1 MWLTGA
7 ARTAVRP
14 VDAELSG
21 WNPVE
26 LAGAVG
32 QEVLDRTGTDPSQ
45 VDEVIVGSAEL
56 VGANGSDAAR
66 AVVLAAGW
74 PDRIGGHGIDRAETS
89 GAMAVQA
96 AAAAI
101 ASGQA
106 RTVLV
111 IGLGLASVVPPGA
124 GAMGRTYG
132 APWGGV
138 AERLADRGG
147 LLPPPRLAER
157 AAAAAGITRAELD
170 AFAEESCQRRQ
181 DHDRCRSIVAVAARF
196 SGTRPDIRWPTPVAA
211 DRVRD
216 LGAVADLPPAFGDGG
231 LLTAATFAPPADAV
245 TALLLQSS
253 EPGRFEEPGRPGE
266 LGKLAEPER
275 PGKPI
280 GPRKLAKPVEPG
292 NLAEPEEPGMPAE
305 PGERGRLGEPE
316 TAVVVGT
323 GRAAGD
329 PFDPIGGV
337 RAAVDQALGSGGLRI
352 DDIAA
357 VATVEPTAAAP
368 ILVGWA
374 LGVDLAK
381 INRSG
386 GTLATGD
393 AGAAEELRLIA
404 DGLVGLKPDQHLL
417 TISAGPTGSVAT
429 VWRRGSD

>member
-1 MWLTGA
+1 MSLVPAWLAGA

-101 ASGQA
+101 ASGQV

-157 AAAAAGITRAELD
+157 AAAESGITRAELD
-170 AFAEESCQRRQ
+170 AFAEESCRQRR

-196 SGTRPDIRWPTPVAA
+196 SGTRPDIRWPTPVSV

-216 LGAVADLPPAFGDGG
+216 LGAVADLPSAFGAGG

-245 TALLLQSS
+245 TALLLQA
-253 EPGRFEEPGRPGE
+253 GEPGRPR
-266 LGKLAEPER
+266 EPVER
-275 PGKPI
+275 R
-280 GPRKLAKPVEPG
+280 GPAKP
-292 NLAEPEEPGMPAE
+292 
-305 PGERGRLGEPE
+305 GRLGEPE
-316 TAVVVGT
+316 TAAVVGT

-329 PFDPIGGV
+329 PFDPVGGV

-352 DDIAA
+352 DDVAA
-357 VATVEPTAAAP
+357 VAVVEPTAAAP
-368 ILVGWA
+368 ILVGRA
-374 LGVDLAK
+374 LGIDSAE

-404 DGLVGLKPDQHLL
+404 DGLIGLEPGLHLL

-429 VWRRGSD
+429 VWRCQ

>member
-1 MWLTGA
+1 MSRVSVWLAGA

-26 LAGAVG
+26 LAGVVG

-96 AAAAI
+96 ATAAI

-124 GAMGRTYG
+124 SAMGRTYG

-157 AAAAAGITRAELD
+157 AAAESGITRAELD
-170 AFAEESCQRRQ
+170 AFSEESCQRRR
-181 DHDRCRSIVAVAARF
+181 DHDRCGSIVAVAARF
-196 SGTRPDIRWPTPVAA
+196 SGTRPDIRWPTPVSA

-216 LGAVADLPPAFGDGG
+216 LGAVADLPPAFGKGG

-245 TALLLQSS
+245 TALLLQSD
-253 EPGRFEEPGRPGE
+253 EPGRPIE
-266 LGKLAEPER
+266 PGKSAEPVES
-275 PGKPI
+275 GKS
-280 GPRKLAKPVEPG
+280 
-292 NLAEPEEPGMPAE
+292 AEPEELAE
-305 PGERGRLGEPE
+305 PGRLGEPE
-316 TAVVVGT
+316 MAAVVGT

-329 PFDPIGGV
+329 PFDPVGGV
-337 RAAVDQALGSGGLRI
+337 QAAVDQALGSEGLRI
-352 DDIAA
+352 NDIAA
-357 VATVEPTAAAP
+357 VAVTEPTAAAP
-368 ILVGWA
+368 IL
-374 LGVDLAK
+374 LGRTLGIDPAE
-381 INRSG
+381 INRYG

-404 DGLVGLKPDQHLL
+404 DGLVGLESGQHLL
-417 TISAGPTGSVAT
+417 TISAGPTGSVVT
-429 VWRRGSD
+429 VWRCR

>member
-1 MWLTGA
+1 MGLAGA

-14 VDAELSG
+14 TDAELSG
-21 WNPVE
+21 WRPVE

-89 GAMAVQA
+89 GAMAVQV

-101 ASGQA
+101 SSGQA
-106 RTVLV
+106 RGVLV
-111 IGLGLASVVPPGA
+111 IGLGLTSVVPPGA

-138 AERLADRGG
+138 AERLADRGS

-170 AFAEESCQRRQ
+170 AAAEESCRRRR
-181 DHDRCRSIVAVAARF
+181 DHDQCGSIVAVAARF
-196 SGTRPDIRWPTPVAA
+196 SGTRPDLRWPTPVTA

-216 LGAVADLPPAFGDGG
+216 LGAVADLPPAFGEGG

-245 TALLLQSS
+245 TALLLRAG
-253 EPGRFEEPGRPGE
+253 EP
-266 LGKLAEPER
+266 
-275 PGKPI
+275 
-280 GPRKLAKPVEPG
+280 
-292 NLAEPEEPGMPAE
+292 
-305 PGERGRLGEPE
+305 GEPE
-316 TAVVVGT
+316 TAAVAGT

-329 PFDPIGGV
+329 PFDPAGGV
-337 RAAVDQALGSGGLRI
+337 RAAVDRALGSVGLKI
-352 DDIAA
+352 TDMDA
-357 VATVEPTAAAP
+357 VAVTEPTAAAP
-368 ILVGWA
+368 ILVGRA
-374 LGVDLAK
+374 LGIDPGRINLA
-381 INRSG
+381 G
-386 GTLATGD
+386 GALATGD

-404 DGLVGLKPDQHLL
+404 DGLVGLDPGRCLL

-429 VWRRGSD
+429 AWRRGPGPDQA

>member
-1 MWLTGA
+1 MPVWLAGA

-21 WNPVE
+21 WNPVD

-157 AAAAAGITRAELD
+157 AAAESGITRTELD
-170 AFAEESCQRRQ
+170 AFAEESCRRRR
-181 DHDRCRSIVAVAARF
+181 DCDRCGSIVAVAARF
-196 SGTRPDIRWPTPVAA
+196 SGTRPDIRWPTPVSA

-216 LGAVADLPPAFGDGG
+216 LGAVADLPPAFGEGG

-245 TALLLQSS
+245 TALLLQSG
-253 EPGRFEEPGRPGE
+253 EPREFQ
-266 LGKLAEPER
+266 
-275 PGKPI
+275 
-280 GPRKLAKPVEPG
+280 
-292 NLAEPEEPGMPAE
+292 
-305 PGERGRLGEPE
+305 EPE
-316 TAVVVGT
+316 TAAVVGT

-329 PFDPIGGV
+329 PFDPVGGV

-357 VATVEPTAAAP
+357 VAVVEPTAAAP
-368 ILVGWA
+368 ILVGRA
-374 LGVDLAK
+374 LGIDPAE
-381 INRSG
+381 INRYG

-404 DGLVGLKPDQHLL
+404 DGLVGLEPGQHLL

-429 VWRRGSD
+429 VWRRGRGPSGEVGMAGGFNAAATR

>member
-1 MWLTGA
+1 MSPAPVWLAGA

-21 WNPVE
+21 WHPVE
-26 LAGAVG
+26 LAAVVG

-56 VGANGSDAAR
+56 VGANGADAAR

-74 PDRIGGHGIDRAETS
+74 PHRVGGHGIDRAETS

-106 RTVLV
+106 RVVLV

-157 AAAAAGITRAELD
+157 AAAEAGIARAELD
-170 AFAEESCQRRQ
+170 AVAEESCRRRR
-181 DHDRCRSIVAVAARF
+181 DHDRCGSIVAVAARF
-196 SGTRPDIRWPTPVAA
+196 SGARPDIRWPTPVAA

-216 LGAVADLPPAFGDGG
+216 LGAVADLPPAFGEGG
-231 LLTAATFAPPADAV
+231 LLTAATFAPPADSV
-245 TALLLQSS
+245 TALLLKT
-253 EPGRFEEPGRPGE
+253 G
-266 LGKLAEPER
+266 
-275 PGKPI
+275 
-280 GPRKLAKPVEPG
+280 
-292 NLAEPEEPGMPAE
+292 E
-305 PGERGRLGEPE
+305 PGESVGPGESGGSGESVGPGEPRE
-316 TAVVVGT
+316 PVTAAAARASAGSPPVSPGSGEPPESVTAAVVGT

-337 RAAVDQALGSGGLRI
+337 RAAADRALESGGLGI
-352 DDIAA
+352 DDMIAIA
-357 VATVEPTAAAP
+357 VTEPTAAAP
-368 ILVGWA
+368 ILVGRA
-374 LGVDLAK
+374 LGIHPAE
-381 INRSG
+381 INQSG
-386 GTLATGD
+386 GALATGD

-404 DGLVGLKPDQHLL
+404 DGLVGLKPGQHLL

-429 VWRRGSD
+429 AWRRGPA

>member
-1 MWLTGA
+1 MSLRPVWLVGA

-96 AAAAI
+96 ATAAI

-124 GAMGRTYG
+124 SAMGRTYG

-157 AAAAAGITRAELD
+157 AAAEAGITRAELD
-170 AFAEESCQRRQ
+170 AFAEESCRRRR
-181 DHDRCRSIVAVAARF
+181 DHDQCRSIVAVAARF
-196 SGTRPDIRWPTPVAA
+196 SGTRPDIRWPTPVSV

-216 LGAVADLPPAFGDGG
+216 LGAVADLPPAFGEGG

-245 TALLLQSS
+245 TALLLQSG
-253 EPGRFEEPGRPGE
+253 EPREFQ
-266 LGKLAEPER
+266 
-275 PGKPI
+275 
-280 GPRKLAKPVEPG
+280 
-292 NLAEPEEPGMPAE
+292 
-305 PGERGRLGEPE
+305 EPE
-316 TAVVVGT
+316 TAAVVGT
-323 GRAAGD
+323 GRTAGD
-329 PFDPIGGV
+329 PFDSVGGV
-337 RAAVDQALGSGGLRI
+337 PAAVDRALGSEGLRI
-352 DDIAA
+352 DDMSA
-357 VATVEPTAAAP
+357 VAIAEPTAAAP
-368 ILVGWA
+368 ILVGRA
-374 LGVDLAK
+374 LGIDPAE

-386 GTLATGD
+386 GALATGD

-404 DGLVGLKPDQHLL
+404 DGLVALEPGQHLL

-429 VWRRGSD
+429 VWHRR

>member
-1 MWLTGA
+1 MTLVPVWLAGA

-26 LAGAVG
+26 LAGVVG
-32 QEVLDRTGTDPSQ
+32 QEVLDRTGTAPSQ

-106 RTVLV
+106 RAVLV
-111 IGLGLASVVPPGA
+111 IGLGLASVVPPGSS
-124 GAMGRTYG
+124 AMGRTYG

-157 AAAAAGITRAELD
+157 AAAESGITRAELD
-170 AFAEESCQRRQ
+170 AFAEESCRRRR
-181 DHDRCRSIVAVAARF
+181 DHDRRRSIVAVAARF
-196 SGTRPDIRWPTPVAA
+196 SGTRPDIRWPTPVSA

-245 TALLLQSS
+245 TALLLQAS
-253 EPGRFEEPGRPGE
+253 EPGSPGE
-266 LGKLAEPER
+266 SG
-275 PGKPI
+275 
-280 GPRKLAKPVEPG
+280 KPVEPRRQ
-292 NLAEPEEPGMPAE
+292 AEPGKPGKPAE
-305 PGERGRLGEPE
+305 PGGPERLGEPE
-316 TAVVVGT
+316 TAAVVGT

-329 PFDPIGGV
+329 PFDPVGGV
-337 RAAVDQALGSGGLRI
+337 RAAVDQALGSGGLGI
-352 DDIAA
+352 DDMTA
-357 VATVEPTAAAP
+357 VASVEPTAAAP
-368 ILVGWA
+368 ILVGRA
-374 LGVDLAK
+374 LGIDPAE

-386 GTLATGD
+386 GALATGD

-404 DGLVGLKPDQHLL
+404 DGLVGLEPGQHLL

-429 VWRRGSD
+429 VWRCR

>member
-1 MWLTGA
+1 MWLAGT

-26 LAGAVG
+26 LAGVVG

-106 RTVLV
+106 RAVLV

-157 AAAAAGITRAELD
+157 AAAESGITRAELD
-170 AFAEESCQRRQ
+170 AFAEESCRRRR

-196 SGTRPDIRWPTPVAA
+196 SGTRPDIRWPTPVST

-245 TALLLQSS
+245 TALLLQS
-253 EPGRFEEPGRPGE
+253 GE
-266 LGKLAEPER
+266 

-280 GPRKLAKPVEPG
+280 EPGKSAEPVESG
-292 NLAEPEEPGMPAE
+292 KSAEPEELAE
-305 PGERGRLGEPE
+305 PGRLGEPE
-316 TAVVVGT
+316 MAAVVGT

-329 PFDPIGGV
+329 PFDPVGGV
-337 RAAVDQALGSGGLRI
+337 QAAVDQALGSEGLRI
-352 DDIAA
+352 NDIAA
-357 VATVEPTAAAP
+357 VAVIEPTAAAP
-368 ILVGWA
+368 IL
-374 LGVDLAK
+374 LGRTLGIDPAK
-381 INRSG
+381 INRYG

-404 DGLVGLKPDQHLL
+404 DGLVGLEPGQHLV
-417 TISAGPTGSVAT
+417 TISAGPTGSVVT
-429 VWRRGSD
+429 VWRCR

>member
-1 MWLTGA
+1 MSLVPVWLAGA

-26 LAGAVG
+26 LAGVVG
-32 QEVLDRTGTDPSQ
+32 QEALDRTGTDPSQ

-96 AAAAI
+96 GAAAI

-106 RTVLV
+106 RAILV
-111 IGLGLASVVPPGA
+111 IGLGLASVVPPGS

-147 LLPPPRLAER
+147 LLPPPRLAEQ
-157 AAAAAGITRAELD
+157 AAAESGITRAELD
-170 AFAEESCQRRQ
+170 AFVEESCRRRR

-216 LGAVADLPPAFGDGG
+216 LGATADLPPAFGDGG

-245 TALLLQSS
+245 TALLLQAS
-253 EPGRFEEPGRPGE
+253 EPGSPGKLGRLGE
-266 LGKLAEPER
+266 SGKLAEPER
-275 PGKPI
+275 PGKP
-280 GPRKLAKPVEPG
+280 
-292 NLAEPEEPGMPAE
+292 AE
-305 PGERGRLGEPE
+305 PGGPERLGEPE
-316 TAVVVGT
+316 TAAVVGT

-329 PFDPIGGV
+329 PFDPVGGV
-337 RAAVDQALGSGGLRI
+337 RASVDQALGSGGLGI
-352 DDIAA
+352 DDMAA
-357 VATVEPTAAAP
+357 VASVEPTAAAP
-368 ILVGWA
+368 ILVGRA
-374 LGVDLAK
+374 LGIDPAE

-386 GTLATGD
+386 GALATGD

-404 DGLVGLKPDQHLL
+404 DGLVGLEPGEHLL

-429 VWRRGSD
+429 VWRRWQ

>member
-1 MWLTGA
+1 MSLVPVWLAGA

-32 QEVLDRTGTDPSQ
+32 QEVLDRTGTDPSG

-74 PDRIGGHGIDRAETS
+74 PDRIGGCGIDRAETS

-106 RTVLV
+106 RRVLV
-111 IGLGLASVVPPGA
+111 IGLGLTSVVPPGA

-157 AAAAAGITRAELD
+157 AAAEAGITRAELD
-170 AFAEESCQRRQ
+170 AVAEESCRRRR

-196 SGTRPDIRWPTPVAA
+196 SGARPDIRWPTPVAA

-245 TALLLQSS
+245 TAMLLQSG
-253 EPGRFEEPGRPGE
+253 EPGQ
-266 LGKLAEPER
+266 
-275 PGKPI
+275 PGKP
-280 GPRKLAKPVEPG
+280 RRPVEPG
-292 NLAEPEEPGMPAE
+292 ES
-305 PGERGRLGEPE
+305 GRHGEPE
-316 TAVVVGT
+316 TAAVVGT

-329 PFDPIGGV
+329 PFDPVGGI
-337 RAAVDQALGSGGLRI
+337 RAAVDRALESGGLGI
-352 DDIAA
+352 DDMAA
-357 VATVEPTAAAP
+357 VAATEPTAAAP
-368 ILVGWA
+368 ILVGRA
-374 LGVDLAK
+374 LGVDPSR

-386 GTLATGD
+386 GALATGE

-404 DGLVGLKPDQHLL
+404 DGLVGLEPGQHLL

-429 VWRRGSD
+429 VWRCR

>member
-1 MWLTGA
+1 MSLVPAWLAGA

-157 AAAAAGITRAELD
+157 AAAESGITRAELD
-170 AFAEESCQRRQ
+170 AFAEESCRRRR
-181 DHDRCRSIVAVAARF
+181 DHDQRRSIVAVAARF
-196 SGTRPDIRWPTPVAA
+196 SGTRPDIRWPTPVSA

-216 LGAVADLPPAFGDGG
+216 LGAVADLPPAFGEEG

-245 TALLLQSS
+245 TALLLQAS
-253 EPGRFEEPGRPGE
+253 EPGEFQ
-266 LGKLAEPER
+266 
-275 PGKPI
+275 
-280 GPRKLAKPVEPG
+280 
-292 NLAEPEEPGMPAE
+292 
-305 PGERGRLGEPE
+305 EPE
-316 TAVVVGT
+316 TAAVVGT

-329 PFDPIGGV
+329 PFDPVGGV
-337 RAAVDQALGSGGLRI
+337 PTAVDRALASGRLRI
-352 DDIAA
+352 DDVAA
-357 VATVEPTAAAP
+357 VAVTEPTAAAP
-368 ILVGWA
+368 ILVGRA
-374 LGVDLAK
+374 LGIDSAE

-404 DGLVGLKPDQHLL
+404 DGLVGLEPGQHLL

-429 VWRRGSD
+429 VWRCQ

>member
-1 MWLTGA
+1 MPVWLTGA

-157 AAAAAGITRAELD
+157 AAAESGITRAELD
-170 AFAEESCQRRQ
+170 AFAEESCRRRRDYDQ
-181 DHDRCRSIVAVAARF
+181 CRSIVAVAARF
-196 SGTRPDIRWPTPVAA
+196 SGTRPDIRWPTPVSA

-216 LGAVADLPPAFGDGG
+216 LGAIADLPPAFGAEG

-245 TALLLQSS
+245 TVLLLQSD
-253 EPGRFEEPGRPGE
+253 EPGRPRE
-266 LGKLAEPER
+266 
-275 PGKPI
+275 
-280 GPRKLAKPVEPG
+280 PVEPG
-292 NLAEPEEPGMPAE
+292 RPA
-305 PGERGRLGEPE
+305 EPE

-329 PFDPIGGV
+329 PFDPVSGV
-337 RAAVDQALGSGGLRI
+337 RAAVDQALGSGGLKI

-357 VATVEPTAAAP
+357 VAVVEPTAAAP
-368 ILVGWA
+368 ILVGRT
-374 LGVDLAK
+374 LGIDPAE

-386 GTLATGD
+386 GALATGD

-404 DGLVGLKPDQHLL
+404 DGLVSLEPGLHLL

-429 VWRRGSD
+429 VWCRDPGRGLNSAEA

>member
-1 MWLTGA
+1 MPVWLAGA

-21 WNPVE
+21 WHPVE
-26 LAGAVG
+26 LAAAVG
-32 QEVLDRTGTDPSQ
+32 QEVLDRTGTAPAQ

-56 VGANGSDAAR
+56 VGANGADAAR

-74 PDRIGGHGIDRAETS
+74 PHRIGGCGIDRAETS

-96 AAAAI
+96 AAAAV

-106 RTVLV
+106 RMVLV
-111 IGLGLASVVPPGA
+111 IGLGLSSVVPPGA

-157 AAAAAGITRAELD
+157 AAAEAGIARSELD
-170 AFAEESCQRRQ
+170 AVAEESCRRRR
-181 DHDRCRSIVAVAARF
+181 DHDRCDSIVAVAARF
-196 SGTRPDIRWPTPVAA
+196 AGARPDIRWPAPVAA

-216 LGAVADLPPAFGDGG
+216 LGAVADLPPAFGEGG

-245 TALLLQSS
+245 TALLLRTG
-253 EPGRFEEPGRPGE
+253 EPP
-266 LGKLAEPER
+266 
-275 PGKPI
+275 
-280 GPRKLAKPVEPG
+280 
-292 NLAEPEEPGMPAE
+292 E
-305 PGERGRLGEPE
+305 PGEHQTVAGM
-316 TAVVVGT
+316 

-329 PFDPIGGV
+329 PFDPSGGV
-337 RAAVDQALGSGGLRI
+337 QAAADQAL
-352 DDIAA
+352 A
-357 VATVEPTAAAP
+357 VAGLGIADMDAVAVTEPTAAAP
-368 ILVGWA
+368 ILAGQA
-374 LGVDLAK
+374 LGIDPAR
-381 INRSG
+381 INRHG
-386 GTLATGD
+386 GALATGD

-404 DGLVGLKPDQHLL
+404 DGLIGLEPSQHLL

-429 VWRRGSD
+429 VWRHGDGSGLNRAGA

>member
-1 MWLTGA
+1 MWLAGA

-32 QEVLDRTGTDPSQ
+32 QEVLDRTGTDPSG

-56 VGANGSDAAR
+56 VGANGSAAAR

-74 PDRIGGHGIDRAETS
+74 PDRIGGCGIDRAETS

-106 RTVLV
+106 RRVLV

-157 AAAAAGITRAELD
+157 AAAEAGITRPELD
-170 AFAEESCQRRQ
+170 AVAEESCRRRRN
-181 DHDRCRSIVAVAARF
+181 HDRCRSIVAVAARF
-196 SGTRPDIRWPTPVAA
+196 SGARPDIRWPTPVAA

-245 TALLLQSS
+245 TAVLLQS
-253 EPGRFEEPGRPGE
+253 GEPGRPGE
-266 LGKLAEPER
+266 
-275 PGKPI
+275 PGRH
-280 GPRKLAKPVEPG
+280 G
-292 NLAEPEEPGMPAE
+292 E
-305 PGERGRLGEPE
+305 PGESAESGGLGEPE
-316 TAVVVGT
+316 TAAVASA

-329 PFDPIGGV
+329 PFDPVGGI
-337 RAAVDQALGSGGLRI
+337 RASVDRALESGGLGI
-352 DDIAA
+352 DDMAA
-357 VATVEPTAAAP
+357 VAATEPTAAAP
-368 ILVGWA
+368 ILVGRA
-374 LGVDLAK
+374 LGVDPSR
-381 INRSG
+381 INSSG
-386 GTLATGD
+386 GALATGE

-404 DGLVGLKPDQHLL
+404 DGLVGLEPGQYLL

-429 VWRRGSD
+429 VWRCR

>member
-1 MWLTGA
+1 MSLVSVWLAGA

-26 LAGAVG
+26 LAGVIG

-106 RTVLV
+106 RAVLV
-111 IGLGLASVVPPGA
+111 IGLGLASVVPPGS
-124 GAMGRTYG
+124 GAMGRAYG

-157 AAAAAGITRAELD
+157 AAAESGITRAELD
-170 AFAEESCQRRQ
+170 AVAEESCRRRR
-181 DHDRCRSIVAVAARF
+181 DHDRGGSIVAVAARF
-196 SGTRPDIRWPTPVAA
+196 SGTRPDIRWPTPVSA

-216 LGAVADLPPAFGDGG
+216 LGAVADLPLAFGEGG

-245 TALLLQSS
+245 TALLLQAS

-266 LGKLAEPER
+266 SRR
-275 PGKPI
+275 PVKPI
-280 GPRKLAKPVEPG
+280 EPGRQAEPVEPG
-292 NLAEPEEPGMPAE
+292 KSAEPEEPGE
-305 PGERGRLGEPE
+305 PGRPGGPERLGEPE
-316 TAVVVGT
+316 TAAVAGT

-329 PFDPIGGV
+329 PFDPVGGV
-337 RAAVDQALGSGGLRI
+337 RAAVDRALGSSGLEV
-352 DDIAA
+352 DDMAA
-357 VATVEPTAAAP
+357 VASVEPTAAAP
-368 ILVGWA
+368 ILVGRA
-374 LGVDLAK
+374 LGIDPAE

-386 GTLATGD
+386 GALATGD

-404 DGLVGLKPDQHLL
+404 DGLVGLEPGQHLL

-429 VWRRGSD
+429 VWRCR

>member
-1 MWLTGA
+1 MSLVPVWLAGA
-7 ARTAVRP
+7 TRTAVRP

-26 LAGAVG
+26 LAGVVG

-96 AAAAI
+96 GAAAI

-106 RTVLV
+106 RAVLV
-111 IGLGLASVVPPGA
+111 IGLGLASVVPPGS

-157 AAAAAGITRAELD
+157 AAAESGITRAELD
-170 AFAEESCQRRQ
+170 AFAEESCRRRQ
-181 DHDRCRSIVAVAARF
+181 DHDRRRSIVAVAARF

-245 TALLLQSS
+245 TALLLQ
-253 EPGRFEEPGRPGE
+253 
-266 LGKLAEPER
+266 A
-275 PGKPI
+275 
-280 GPRKLAKPVEPG
+280 
-292 NLAEPEEPGMPAE
+292 N
-305 PGERGRLGEPE
+305 EPE
-316 TAVVVGT
+316 TAAVVGT

-329 PFDPIGGV
+329 PFDPVGGV
-337 RAAVDQALGSGGLRI
+337 RASVDQALGSGGLGI
-352 DDIAA
+352 DDMAA
-357 VATVEPTAAAP
+357 VASVEPTAAAP
-368 ILVGWA
+368 ILVGRA
-374 LGVDLAK
+374 LGIDPAE

-386 GTLATGD
+386 GALATGD

-404 DGLVGLKPDQHLL
+404 DGLVGLEPGQHLL
-417 TISAGPTGSVAT
+417 TISVGPTGSVAT
-429 VWRRGSD
+429 VWRCWQ

>member
-1 MWLTGA
+1 MPVWLAGA

-32 QEVLDRTGTDPSQ
+32 QEVLDRTGTAPSQ

-106 RTVLV
+106 RAVLV

-124 GAMGRTYG
+124 SAMGRTYG

-157 AAAAAGITRAELD
+157 AAAESGITRAELD
-170 AFAEESCQRRQ
+170 AFAEESCRRRR
-181 DHDRCRSIVAVAARF
+181 DHDQRRSIVAVAARF
-196 SGTRPDIRWPTPVAA
+196 SGTRSDIRWPTPVSA

-216 LGAVADLPPAFGDGG
+216 LGAVADLPSAFGEGG

-245 TALLLQSS
+245 TALLLQAS
-253 EPGRFEEPGRPGE
+253 EPGRPV
-266 LGKLAEPER
+266 
-275 PGKPI
+275 
-280 GPRKLAKPVEPG
+280 KPVEPG
-292 NLAEPEEPGMPAE
+292 RPAE
-305 PGERGRLGEPE
+305 PGEPVEPGRLGEPE
-316 TAVVVGT
+316 TAAVVGT

-329 PFDPIGGV
+329 PFDPVSGV
-337 RAAVDQALGSGGLRI
+337 RAAVDRALGSEGLRI
-352 DDIAA
+352 DDMAA
-357 VATVEPTAAAP
+357 VAVVEPTAAAP
-368 ILVGWA
+368 ILVGRT
-374 LGVDLAK
+374 LGIDPAE

-386 GTLATGD
+386 GALVTGD

-404 DGLVGLKPDQHLL
+404 DGLVGLEPGQHLL

-429 VWRRGSD
+429 VWRRGRGPSGEVGMAGGFNAAATR

>member
-1 MWLTGA
+1 MSLVPVWLAGA

-26 LAGAVG
+26 LAGVVG

-106 RTVLV
+106 RAVLV
-111 IGLGLASVVPPGA
+111 IGLGLASVVPPGS
-124 GAMGRTYG
+124 GAMGRAYG

-157 AAAAAGITRAELD
+157 AAAESGITRAELD
-170 AFAEESCQRRQ
+170 AFAEESCRRRR
-181 DHDRCRSIVAVAARF
+181 DHDRGGSIVAVAARF
-196 SGTRPDIRWPTPVAA
+196 SGTRPDIRWPTPVSA

-245 TALLLQSS
+245 TALLLQS
-253 EPGRFEEPGRPGE
+253 
-266 LGKLAEPER
+266 
-275 PGKPI
+275 
-280 GPRKLAKPVEPG
+280 
-292 NLAEPEEPGMPAE
+292 
-305 PGERGRLGEPE
+305 GEPE
-316 TAVVVGT
+316 MAAVVGT
-323 GRAAGD
+323 GRSAGD

-337 RAAVDQALGSGGLRI
+337 LDAVDQALGSGGLGI
-352 DDIAA
+352 DDMAA
-357 VATVEPTAAAP
+357 VTTVEPTAAAP
-368 ILVGWA
+368 ILVGRA
-374 LGVDLAK
+374 LGIDPAE

-386 GTLATGD
+386 GALATGD

-404 DGLVGLKPDQHLL
+404 DGLVGLEPGQHLL

-429 VWRRGSD
+429 VWRCR

>member
-1 MWLTGA
+1 MSLVPVWLAGA

-96 AAAAI
+96 GEAAI

-106 RTVLV
+106 RAVLV
-111 IGLGLASVVPPGA
+111 IGLGLASVVPPGS

-132 APWGGV
+132 TPWGGV

-157 AAAAAGITRAELD
+157 AAAESGITRAELD
-170 AFAEESCQRRQ
+170 AFAEESCRRRR
-181 DHDRCRSIVAVAARF
+181 DHDRCRSIVAVAVRF
-196 SGTRPDIRWPTPVAA
+196 SGTRPDIRWPTPVLA

-216 LGAVADLPPAFGDGG
+216 LGATADLPPAFGDGG

-245 TALLLQSS
+245 TALLLQAS
-253 EPGRFEEPGRPGE
+253 EPGSPGESGKPVEPRGQAEPVELGRSAKPEEPGRPG
-266 LGKLAEPER
+266 GPE
-275 PGKPI
+275 
-280 GPRKLAKPVEPG
+280 
-292 NLAEPEEPGMPAE
+292 
-305 PGERGRLGEPE
+305 RLGEPE
-316 TAVVVGT
+316 TAAVVGT

-329 PFDPIGGV
+329 PFDPVGGV
-337 RAAVDQALGSGGLRI
+337 RAAVDQALGSGGLGI
-352 DDIAA
+352 DDMAA
-357 VATVEPTAAAP
+357 VASVEPTAAAP
-368 ILVGWA
+368 ILVGRA
-374 LGVDLAK
+374 LGIDPAE

-386 GTLATGD
+386 GALATGD

-404 DGLVGLKPDQHLL
+404 DGLVGLEPAQHLL

-429 VWRRGSD
+429 VWRCR

>member
-1 MWLTGA
+1 MSLVPVWLAGA
-7 ARTAVRP
+7 TRTAVRP

-26 LAGAVG
+26 LAGVVG

-96 AAAAI
+96 GAAAI

-106 RTVLV
+106 RAVLV
-111 IGLGLASVVPPGA
+111 IGLGLASVVPPGS

-147 LLPPPRLAER
+147 LLPPPRLAEQ
-157 AAAAAGITRAELD
+157 AAAESGITRAELD
-170 AFAEESCQRRQ
+170 AFAEESCRRRQ
-181 DHDRCRSIVAVAARF
+181 DHDRCGSIVAVAARF
-196 SGTRPDIRWPTPVAA
+196 SGTRPDIRWPTPVSA

-216 LGAVADLPPAFGDGG
+216 LGATADLPPAFGEGG

-245 TALLLQSS
+245 TALLLQAS
-253 EPGRFEEPGRPGE
+253 EPGS
-266 LGKLAEPER
+266 
-275 PGKPI
+275 PGKP
-280 GPRKLAKPVEPG
+280 
-292 NLAEPEEPGMPAE
+292 
-305 PGERGRLGEPE
+305 E
-316 TAVVVGT
+316 TAAVVGT

-329 PFDPIGGV
+329 PFDPVGGV
-337 RAAVDQALGSGGLRI
+337 RAAVDQALGSGGLGI
-352 DDIAA
+352 DDMAA
-357 VATVEPTAAAP
+357 VASVEPTAAAP
-368 ILVGWA
+368 ILVGRA
-374 LGVDLAK
+374 LGIDPAE

-386 GTLATGD
+386 GALATGD

-404 DGLVGLKPDQHLL
+404 DGLVGLESGQHLL
-417 TISAGPTGSVAT
+417 TISSGPTGSVAT
-429 VWRRGSD
+429 VWRRWQ

>member
-1 MWLTGA
+1 MSLVPVWLAGA

-106 RTVLV
+106 RRVLV

-124 GAMGRTYG
+124 SAMGRTYG

-157 AAAAAGITRAELD
+157 AAVESGITRAELD
-170 AFAEESCQRRQ
+170 AVAEESCRRRQ
-181 DHDRCRSIVAVAARF
+181 AYDQCRSIVAVAARF
-196 SGTRPDIRWPTPVAA
+196 SGTRPDIRWPTPVSA

-216 LGAVADLPPAFGDGG
+216 LGAVADLPPAFGEGG

-245 TALLLQSS
+245 TALLLQSD
-253 EPGRFEEPGRPGE
+253 EFGRLAEPGRPIE
-266 LGKLAEPER
+266 
-275 PGKPI
+275 PGKSAESLES
-280 GPRKLAKPVEPG
+280 GKS
-292 NLAEPEEPGMPAE
+292 AEPEEPTE
-305 PGERGRLGEPE
+305 PGRLEEPE

-323 GRAAGD
+323 GRAADD

-337 RAAVDQALGSGGLRI
+337 WTAVEQALGSGGLRI
-352 DDIAA
+352 DDVAA
-357 VATVEPTAAAP
+357 VAAVEPTAAAP
-368 ILVGWA
+368 ILVGRA
-374 LGVDLAK
+374 LGIDPAE

-386 GTLATGD
+386 GALATGD

-404 DGLVGLKPDQHLL
+404 DELVGLEPGQHLL

-429 VWRRGSD
+429 VWRCQ